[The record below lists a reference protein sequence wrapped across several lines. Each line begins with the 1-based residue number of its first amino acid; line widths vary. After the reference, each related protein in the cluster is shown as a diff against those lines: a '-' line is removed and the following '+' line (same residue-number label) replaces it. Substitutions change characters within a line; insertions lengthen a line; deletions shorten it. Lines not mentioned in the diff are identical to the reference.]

1 MPSDSWCFL
10 AFIRRSAMLEDFSC
24 CSASSSDTS
33 LRPLLLL
40 LDKFRGKMERGSV
53 KDSGVVAEVG
63 VRAERRE
70 EGGGGMPKR
79 VLTSK
84 ELLKP
89 DKKGDR
95 LPPKAATTAAYCKMS
110 LNMNI

>member
-1 MPSDSWCFL
+1 
-10 AFIRRSAMLEDFSC
+10 MLEDFSC
-24 CSASSSDTS
+24 WSASSSSDTS

-53 KDSGVVAEVG
+53 KDSGVVGEVG

-70 EGGGGMPKR
+70 EVGGGMPKR

-95 LPPKAATTAAYCKMS
+95 LPPKAATTAAYCKIK
-110 LNMNI
+110 L

>member
-1 MPSDSWCFL
+1 
-10 AFIRRSAMLEDFSC
+10 MLEDFSC

-33 LRPLLLL
+33 LRLPLLLL

-53 KDSGVVAEVG
+53 KDSGVVGVVG
-63 VRAERRE
+63 VRAERRV

-89 DKKGDR
+89 DKNGDR
-95 LPPKAATTAAYCKMS
+95 LPPNAATTAAY
-110 LNMNI
+110 